1 MNLAITKNRGE
12 HITRPRRRANV
23 SRVGPAA
30 VSRVPPREA
39 TLPRGQRGSLW
50 RQRGHVT
57 WPHAGT
63 RLTAA
68 RPRPAAA
75 GAPRRTLLSSGTL
88 VVPS

>member
-30 VSRVPPREA
+30 V
-39 TLPRGQRGSLW
+39 
-50 RQRGHVT
+50 
-57 WPHAGT
+57 
-63 RLTAA
+63 
-68 RPRPAAA
+68 PRPAVA
-75 GAPRRTLLSSGTL
+75 GASRRTLLSSGTL

>member
-50 RQRGHVT
+50 RQRGH
-57 WPHAGT
+57 A
-63 RLTAA
+63 TAS
-68 RPRPAAA
+68 
-75 GAPRRTLLSSGTL
+75 RRTLLSSGTL